1 MKYDIIVAVTT
12 RPRYRGPQS
21 KEMSGKFVREFL
33 RQITDS
39 YSGKMFRESP
49 GADTQQSEISQ
60 PGEIEERRVQ
70 IYGKIGPDIP

>member
-21 KEMSGKFVREFL
+21 KEMSGKFL

>member
-1 MKYDIIVAVTT
+1 MTLLLLLLRDHAIEA
-12 RPRYRGPQS
+12 R
-21 KEMSGKFVREFL
+21 KFVREFL